1 MHDVIFE
8 RFHKAKI
15 NQNVFNNSKVN
26 GNVNRIVAK
35 VQRHTL
41 KLPSNRELFALF
53 QNENA
58 RKPHNVHNT

>member
-1 MHDVIFE
+1 MHDAIFE

-15 NQNVFNNSKVN
+15 NQNGVFNNSKV
-26 GNVNRIVAK
+26 NVNRIVAK

-58 RKPHNVHNT
+58 RKPHNVHNK